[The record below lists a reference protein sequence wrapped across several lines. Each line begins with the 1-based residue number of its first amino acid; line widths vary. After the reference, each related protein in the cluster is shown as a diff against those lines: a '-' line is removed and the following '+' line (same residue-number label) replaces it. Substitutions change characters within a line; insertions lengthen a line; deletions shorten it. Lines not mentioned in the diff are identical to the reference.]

1 MLTTKTHRTLT
12 TLALGMACL
21 AAPSLA
27 RGAEPVK
34 FMGAISGVVRNSLG
48 VPQMGA
54 VVLLY
59 NRQDRNVDKILSD
72 STGRFQFSNLVPD
85 LYSVKVSVATLI
97 PALRKILVQ
106 PGMQS
111 VLAVNLNSL
120 ISTIQLS
127 YPPLENGSLLAD
139 DWKWALRTSSATRAV
154 QRFVNSPPASGT
166 EHANA
171 FSDTRGILRVSA
183 GEGSVATGVSNEA
196 DLGTAFALATS
207 LYGSNNL
214 QVAGNVGYGF

>member
-1 MLTTKTHRTLT
+1 MLTTKTHRTLS

-27 RGAEPVK
+27 RAAEPVK

-72 STGRFQFSNLVPD
+72 STGRFQFAGLVPD
-85 LYSVKVSVATLI
+85 LYWVKVSVATLV
-97 PALRKILVQ
+97 PAVKKNILVQ

-111 VLAVNLNSL
+111 MLAVNLNSL

-127 YPPLENGSLLAD
+127 YPPLENGSLLTD

-154 QRFVNSPPASGT
+154 QRFMNSPPTSGT

-183 GEGSVATGVSNEA
+183 GEGSVAYT
-196 DLGTAFALATS
+196 LTPRATK
-207 LYGSNNL
+207 
-214 QVAGNVGYGF
+214 